1 MSPNIAAILGI
12 VAAIA
17 CTVLALIFITPE
29 KKRASL
35 PKFFQIVH
43 DIFNFKFLLL
53 EYLMKALYILATLY
67 SICYGFFL
75 LFSGYSY
82 GSYYYSSFESTAGY
96 GLLMMLL
103 GPIVIRIVYEF
114 IMMAILAVNN
124 IIAIN
129 KKLKNQNGD
138 NASSDAPKAFNPAD
152 YITPKAPKT
161 AEVPVPPVAPVAP
174 AAPAEDWVYCVHCGH
189 RYDQSKG
196 GCPSCGR
203 TNN

>member
-1 MSPNIAAILGI
+1 MSLNVATILGLI
-12 VAAIA
+12 AAIA
-17 CTVLALIFITPE
+17 CTVLAMIFITPE

-43 DIFNFKFLLL
+43 DIFNFKFLVV
-53 EYLMKALYILATLY
+53 EYLMKTLYILATLY
-67 SICYGFFL
+67 SICYGFFM
-75 LFSGYSY
+75 LFSS
-82 GSYYYSSFESTAGY
+82 YSSFHFESAAGQ
-96 GLLMMLL
+96 GLLTMLL
-103 GPIVIRIVYEF
+103 GPIVIRILYEF

-129 KKLKNQNGD
+129 RKLKNQNDSNATD
-138 NASSDAPKAFNPAD
+138 NGPKAFDPAD
-152 YITPKAPKT
+152 YIAPKAPAT
-161 AEVPVPPVAPVAP
+161 PAAP
-174 AAPAEDWVYCVHCGH
+174 AAPAEDWVYCVHCGN